1 MATVYGGERLPVH
14 LYLPKN
20 VKPPYQPVLFFPGAL
35 AIGAA
40 NSADLQLNVFG
51 IDFIMMSG
59 RGRIASR
66 VHLRT
71 ERPARHVK
79 LAPADASL
87 HHLGAAARERRQTDR
102 RLSRNAPGPRCCRM
116 AYFGLSWGAQLGPI
130 TIALDP
136 RLKAGVLLM
145 GGLKSGNSA
154 PEVGAFFL
162 APCERLVS
170 WRTGIRTSSFPFRPY
185 RGPRSRSWGPRSAD
199 KEHVL
204 YPGGHEIFVT
214 QHSQIVHEVIG
225 WLDRYVGR
233 VQ

>member
-1 MATVYGGERLPVH
+1 MADAVYRIYADEYSYDHTPFDVRIESTDDASPRWRHEVVSMATVYGGERMPVH

-59 RGRIASR
+59 RTWVQQLVSDAR
-66 VHLRT
+66 RT
-71 ERPARHVK
+71 VDYLETRR
-79 LAPADASL
+79 DID
-87 HHLGAAARERRQTDR
+87 AAR
-102 RLSRNAPGPRCCRM
+102 L

-136 RLKAGVLLM
+136 RIKAGVLLM

-154 PEVGAFFL
+154 PGRTPARRGAP
-162 APCERLVS
+162 ARA
-170 WRTGIRTSSFPFRPY
+170 Y
-185 RGPRSRSWGPRSAD
+185 
-199 KEHVL
+199 HVV
-204 YPGGHEIFVT
+204 ET
-214 QHSQIVHEVIG
+214 QRDLLF
-225 WLDRYVGR
+225 WP
-233 VQ
+233 